1 VRDAPLSASVS
12 LSIIV
17 AAFRAL
23 IIMDKGV
30 SRLSEK
36 QDGLI
41 NKTAG
46 YSHGWNGRV
55 FLRTSDVLDLLGA
68 CQSSSLVFFISF
80 NIINKTA

>member
-46 YSHGWNGRV
+46 YFHGWNGRV
-55 FLRTSDVLDLLGA
+55 FLRTSDVYLELTRHREPMR
-68 CQSSSLVFFISF
+68 FFHGHDTYIGMRV
-80 NIINKTA
+80 